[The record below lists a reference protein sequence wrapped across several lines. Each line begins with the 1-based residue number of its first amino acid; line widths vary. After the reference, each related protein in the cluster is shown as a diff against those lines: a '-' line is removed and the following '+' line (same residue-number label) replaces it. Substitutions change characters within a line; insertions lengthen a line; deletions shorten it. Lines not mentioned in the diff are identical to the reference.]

1 MRRNY
6 RFFSLIALYFIF
18 ILIYIILFFLKID
31 SLPFYVIFNISSM
44 AVLST
49 GTIYTI
55 IQSRS
60 IPDKRIIKP
69 KYISKQKSLKKQS
82 NEFIEDYFDAMPL
95 IDKYANSNE
104 LFEDVDTMDDYI
116 FSVFTPEE
124 LDKINLLDLSKM
136 DKIFFL
142 RELLYFSPQERNQLI
157 EDMFRN
163 KDNTDQ
169 EIIFTPPKINIG
181 MQDKIRVYIRSL
193 IEPGEKTKI
202 IIIET
207 SELVI
212 EIKEKIAILFNYD
225 LSNFVLSSGGIILD
239 ENLEIIDYNIE
250 DDDEI
255 VLIPSRKEKK

>member
-1 MRRNY
+1 
-6 RFFSLIALYFIF
+6 
-18 ILIYIILFFLKID
+18 
-31 SLPFYVIFNISSM
+31 M

-239 ENLEIIDYNIE
+239 ENLEIIGYNIE

>member
-163 KDNTDQ
+163 KENTDQ
-169 EIIFTPPKINIG
+169 QIIFTPPKINIG

-207 SELVI
+207 SELLI

-239 ENLEIIDYNIE
+239 ENLEIIGYNIE

>member
-1 MRRNY
+1 MKRKS
-6 RFFSLIALYFIF
+6 RFLSLIIFYFIF
-18 ILIYIILFFLKID
+18 ILIYIIFFFLKID
-31 SLPFYVIFNISSM
+31 SFPFFFIFTISSM

-69 KYISKQKSLKKQS
+69 KYISKQKSLKKKS
-82 NEFIEDYFDAMPL
+82 NEFVEDYFDAMPL
-95 IDKYANSNE
+95 IDKYANSE
-104 LFEDVDTMDDYI
+104 ESFEDIQTMDDYI
-116 FSVFTPEE
+116 FSIFTLEE

-157 EDMFRN
+157 EDMLRN
-163 KDNTDQ
+163 KDNSNQ
-169 EIIFTPPKINIG
+169 QIIFTPPKINIG

-207 SELVI
+207 SELVS
-212 EIKEKIAILFNYD
+212 EIKEKVAILFNYNASD
-225 LSNFVLSSGGIILD
+225 FVLSSGGIILQ
-239 ENLEIIDYNIE
+239 ENLEIIDYNLE

>member
-1 MRRNY
+1 MKRKNRLL
-6 RFFSLIALYFIF
+6 SIITLYIIF
-18 ILIYIILFFLKID
+18 ILIYVILFLLKIEYF
-31 SLPFYVIFNISSM
+31 PFYLFFTISSV

-69 KYISKQKSLKKQS
+69 KYISKQKSLKKKID
-82 NEFIEDYFDAMPL
+82 EFVEDYFDAMPL
-95 IDKYANSNE
+95 VDKYANSNE
-104 LFEDVDTMDDYI
+104 SYEDIHTMDDYI
-116 FSVFTPEE
+116 FSVFTSEE
-124 LDKINLLDLSKM
+124 LEKINLLDLSKM

-142 RELLYFSPQERNQLI
+142 RELLYFAPQERKQLI
-157 EDMFRN
+157 EDMLRN
-163 KDNTDQ
+163 KDNSNYQ
-169 EIIFTPPKINIG
+169 IIFTPPNINIG
-181 MQDKIRVYIRSL
+181 MQDKIRVYVRSL

-207 SELVI
+207 SNFVS
-212 EIKEKIAILFNYD
+212 EIKEKIGVLFNYD
-225 LSNFVLSSGGIILD
+225 VNNFVLSSGGIILH
-239 ENLEIIDYNIE
+239 ENLEILDYNLD

>member
-157 EDMFRN
+157 E
-163 KDNTDQ
+163 
-169 EIIFTPPKINIG
+169 
-181 MQDKIRVYIRSL
+181 
-193 IEPGEKTKI
+193 
-202 IIIET
+202 
-207 SELVI
+207 
-212 EIKEKIAILFNYD
+212 
-225 LSNFVLSSGGIILD
+225 
-239 ENLEIIDYNIE
+239 
-250 DDDEI
+250 
-255 VLIPSRKEKK
+255 